1 MYKLLFTDKP
11 KICCRC
17 GRPLHENEIVYRPD
31 EHKDA
36 VICTG
41 CNPSEGIK
49 YIFLDGIPRAVLDRY
64 MFGEDFHYGFYEFRY
79 VNVKEQKKCV
89 IYRFYPQGKDIDEF
103 INTSVPGSYI
113 LRYSEEIKF
122 LEDLEFF
129 EQIECLKE
137 IPFLYYVKDYENETE
152 PKTEILD
159 AHEFDDVLEEWFKDD
174 YQYYD
179 NDEIIEVFLE
189 GCYQVKPYCLKIQR
203 QKPEPKTEVKSKESS
218 SPKPELKPGERF
230 FTPEKAKDFLC
241 FCQKRIIGQGD
252 ELKKAVC
259 LVIRYVEAVK
269 SGNYRNKQ
277 NWFLTA
283 PSGSGKTEFY
293 RAVRD
298 YFKLNEIDIPVLF
311 QDLSRITPE
320 GYRGSN
326 ASDILNIFVANE
338 SNGEGIFFLDE
349 ADKKFTPS
357 YTAEGDDFNAQA
369 QATLLSLVEGCDN
382 TFTYHNRKELTVDTS
397 KTMFVFLGAYQ
408 NIRDIKTGRNEKKHI
423 GFNAIQQEMQNDDF
437 YDVTIEDMIEYGLTE
452 QLAGRISTVINFHR
466 LSEENMINVIRAKVN
481 EIGAKE
487 NIKVGMTNR
496 ALNEFLKIAYT
507 PTGIRNIINQING
520 LIGAALEKYI
530 FEDCFDPQKDRILI
544 TSLERIRILRS
555 EDGIITPAEAI
566 TLN

>member
-1 MYKLLFTDKP
+1 MSEILFTDKP
-11 KICCRC
+11 VICSRC
-17 GRPLHENEIVYRPD
+17 GCALHENEIVYRPD
-31 EHKDA
+31 EYEDA
-36 VICTG
+36 VMCTG
-41 CNPSEGIK
+41 CDQSGANE
-49 YIFLDGIPRAVLDRY
+49 YIYLDGIPRAVLESFMY
-64 MFGEDFHYGFYEFRY
+64 ENDFYYGFYEFRY
-79 VNVKEQKKCV
+79 VHVKEQKKCV
-89 IYRFYPQGKDIDEF
+89 IYRFYPPGKDIDEF

-113 LRYSEEIKF
+113 LIYSEEMKS
-122 LEDLEFF
+122 
-129 EQIECLKE
+129 
-137 IPFLYYVKDYENETE
+137 LYYVNGYENEPE
-152 PKTEILD
+152 PETEILD
-159 AHEFDDVLEEWFKDD
+159 PHEFDDILKVWFKDG
-174 YQYYD
+174 YNNYEK
-179 NDEIIEVFLE
+179 NEIIEVFFN
-189 GCYQVKPYCLKIQR
+189 GCYQVKPCCLKIQR
-203 QKPEPKTEVKSKESS
+203 QKTEPKPEAKSKEKESS

-230 FTPEKAKDFLC
+230 FTPEKAKDFLY

-338 SNGEGIFFLDE
+338 SDGEGIFFLDE

-466 LSEENMINVIRAKVN
+466 LSEENMINVIRAKVT
-481 EIGAKE
+481 EIGSKE
-487 NIKVGMTNR
+487 NIKVGITNS

-507 PTGIRNIINQING
+507 PTGIRNIINHING
-520 LIGAALEKYI
+520 LIGVALEKYI
-530 FEDCFDPQKDRILI
+530 FEECFDPQKDRILI